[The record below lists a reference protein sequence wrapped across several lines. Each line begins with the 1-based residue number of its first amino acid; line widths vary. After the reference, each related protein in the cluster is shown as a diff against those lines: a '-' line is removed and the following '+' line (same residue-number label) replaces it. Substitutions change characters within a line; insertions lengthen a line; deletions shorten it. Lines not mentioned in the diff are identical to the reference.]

1 MSESHPPTRLVQEA
15 QVYQIRVQG
24 RLDDRWSS
32 WFNGLEIRSES
43 EDPPITSL
51 TGPIV
56 DQACLRVGIEPETR
70 AFFPHITIAR
80 IVRSTRPIDSFVA
93 AFGGLSSPSFPID
106 NFCLYESDLTPQGP
120 IYSIIERYPLE
131 RTA

>member
-1 MSESHPPTRLVQEA
+1 MSESHPPTRLIQEA

-32 WFNGLEIRSES
+32 WLNGLDIRSES

-56 DQACLRVGIEPETR
+56 DQACLRGILNRIWNLNLSLVSVNQIET
-70 AFFPHITIAR
+70 
-80 IVRSTRPIDSFVA
+80 
-93 AFGGLSSPSFPID
+93 
-106 NFCLYESDLTPQGP
+106 
-120 IYSIIERYPLE
+120 
-131 RTA
+131 